1 MACLCTGSVHF
12 ASGSRRDVCLFNQ
25 RRFLARSPLKDLV
38 EVSATAVNSEPSGS
52 LSACVLWCLRACAWK
67 CESVFWLCNSRLHS
81 AIWHTFRTQEFKRRT
96 DRQTHT
102 RTHALFLFVFF
113 PLPFGRV
120 HFLILFPSSHSP
132 ILLIVTDIICKCT
145 HCPHKHRCIHKLRLC
160 LSKPKHYLLTAYVKH
175 TFKVT
180 LNYF

>member
-25 RRFLARSPLKDLV
+25 RRSLARSPLKDLV

-81 AIWHTFRTQEFKRRT
+81 AIWHTFQTQEFKRRS
-96 DRQTHT
+96 DRETHT
-102 RTHALFLFVFF
+102 RTLAHMHSFFLFFF
-113 PLPFGRV
+113 PLPFGRI

-132 ILLIVTDIICKCT
+132 ILLIVTDIICKRT
-145 HCPHKHRCIHKLRLC
+145 HCPHKHRCIHKLLLC
-160 LSKPKHYLLTAYVKH
+160 LSKPKHYLLTAYV
-175 TFKVT
+175 
-180 LNYF
+180 